1 MMWTLWIVAVA
12 RFRFSE
18 SSLYSSTIIC
28 SLDPVN
34 LHIPNLA
41 VSHITVPGT
50 HIQFPGGD
58 LYVALIQI
66 NPFVEPFIE
75 REPEVLAV
83 YAILKL

>member
-1 MMWTLWIVAVA
+1 MDAVN
-12 RFRFSE
+12 RSCCQIPFFRKLFVQFHDM
-18 SSLYSSTIIC
+18 Y

-34 LHIPNLA
+34 LHISNLA
-41 VSHITVPGT
+41 VSHIAVPGT
-50 HIQFPGGD
+50 HIQFPGGN

-66 NPFVEPFIE
+66 DPFVEPFIE